1 MFKNQT
7 IKAMTATFAAYFLW
21 GFSFLFSRL
30 GLNCAEPFVL
40 LAHRFTAAAALMG
53 LLLLTGVIRIHLRGK
68 NILPL
73 LTMGFFEPV
82 LYFVGE
88 TYGIL
93 YTSTA
98 FSGVMI
104 ATAPVFMLI
113 ASALFLREK
122 ATRSQ
127 VVWSMISIA
136 GVVVIALQSSGEGT
150 VTLKGFL
157 FLVLAVL
164 TAVSFTILSRK
175 LSGQFSAFERTFVC
189 MAEGAAAYWILG
201 TVQCRGDLSQLVAP
215 LTIGRY
221 WISLFYLGGISSVV
235 CYLFINYAF
244 SYVSVNRTAAGTSL
258 TTVISILAGVLF
270 LHEPFSWVSFACS
283 AVILT
288 GIYGVQKS
296 SAAQN
301 KALHK

>member
-1 MFKNQT
+1 
-7 IKAMTATFAAYFLW
+7 
-21 GFSFLFSRL
+21 
-30 GLNCAEPFVL
+30 L
-40 LAHRFTAAAALMG
+40 LAHRFTVATALMG
-53 LLLLTGVIRIHLRGK
+53 LLLLTGVIRIHLREK
-68 NILPL
+68 KLLPL
-73 LTMGFFEPV
+73 LVMGFFEPV

-93 YTSTA
+93 YTTTA

-113 ASALFLREK
+113 ASAVFLQEK

-127 VVWSMISIA
+127 VLWSLVSIA
-136 GVVVIALQSSGEGT
+136 GVAVIAVQSSNEGSI
-150 VTLKGFL
+150 TLKGVAFL
-157 FLVLAVL
+157 TLAVF
-164 TAVSFTILSRK
+164 TAVAFTIISRK

-189 MAEGAAAYWILG
+189 MAEGASVYWILG
-201 TVQCRGDLSQLVAP
+201 AMQCRGDLSQLIAP
-215 LTIGRY
+215 LANGQY

-244 SYVSVNRTAAGTSL
+244 SYVSVNRTAAGTNL

-270 LHEPFSWVSFACS
+270 LHEPFSWISFVCS
-283 AVILT
+283 AVILM

-296 SAAQN
+296 SSVQE
-301 KALHK
+301 KVMHG